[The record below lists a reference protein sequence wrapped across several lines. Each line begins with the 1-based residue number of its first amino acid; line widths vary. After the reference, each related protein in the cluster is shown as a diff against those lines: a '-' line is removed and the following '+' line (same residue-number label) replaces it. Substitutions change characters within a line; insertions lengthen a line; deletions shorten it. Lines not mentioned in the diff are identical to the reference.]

1 MNDFSE
7 IENELR
13 KLRPAQ
19 PSPIL
24 FDRIEEALAEP
35 CRASTSDVRSDWWRF
50 TEMPYKWGLGLAAA
64 AALVSAAVEP
74 RPSVHVVRQI
84 CS

>member
-35 CRASTSDVRSDWWRF
+35 CRASTSDARSDWWRF
-50 TEMPYKWGLGLAAA
+50 TEMPYKWGLGRRCSSSG
-64 AALVSAAVEP
+64 LVRGNQHGTSTG
-74 RPSVHVVRQI
+74 
-84 CS
+84 